1 MDKRDFLRTIGGA
14 MSAAILGDSV
24 TASSQP
30 SGSLPGSLPGPPT
43 EPPDFWVQLRKRY
56 ALPKDRIDL
65 EHGYYS
71 RMSNDV
77 LEAFVG
83 HVRSINTDAAFYM
96 RTRQADDKNAARTA
110 LAELAG
116 CATDEL
122 IITRNTTESL
132 DTIIAGQPWQAGDQ
146 AVMAQ
151 QDYGAML
158 LMFEQVGRRHGVEN
172 RAVSL
177 PMDPKSDEEI
187 VELYASA
194 ITKKTRLLM
203 VSHIVNITGHVM
215 PVKKIVEMAHSKN
228 VLVMVDGAHAFA
240 HLDFKIP
247 DLGCDYYG
255 ASLHKWLGCPLGA
268 GILYVRK
275 QRVKELWPMY
285 GDHHAEDS
293 IDKLNHTGTH
303 PVHTDLAILDA
314 IRLHREIGAERKEKR
329 LRWLQK
335 YWTDQARKL
344 PKVLLNTPTDPART
358 CAIAN
363 VGIEGLRPH
372 ELAKK
377 LLDEHRIFTVAINA
391 AGVHGVRVTP
401 HLYTTTE
408 ELDAFVQALRD
419 CTP

>member
-1 MDKRDFLRTIGGA
+1 

-30 SGSLPGSLPGPPT
+30 SGSPSGSPHGPPS

-96 RTRQADDKNAARTA
+96 RTQQADDKNAARTA

-215 PVKKIVEMAHSKN
+215 PVKQIVEMAHSKN

-275 QRVKELWPMY
+275 QRVKELWPMF

-372 ELAKK
+372 ELAKT

-408 ELDAFVQALRD
+408 ELDAFVEALRD

>member
-1 MDKRDFLRTIGGA
+1 MDKRDFLRTVGGA
-14 MSAAILGDSV
+14 MSAVILGESIPANARPL
-24 TASSQP
+24 TL
-30 SGSLPGSLPGPPT
+30 SGPR
-43 EPPDFWVQLRKRY
+43 DFWADLRGRY
-56 ALPKDRIDL
+56 RLPRDRIDL
-65 EHGYYS
+65 EHGFYS

-83 HVRSINTDAAFYM
+83 HVRSVNTDAAFYM
-96 RTRQADDKNAARTA
+96 RTRRPDDKGAARTA

-132 DTIIAGQPWQAGDQ
+132 DTVIAGLPWQAGDQ

-158 LMFEQVGRRHGVEN
+158 LMFEQVGRRHGVKN
-172 RAVSL
+172 RVVSL
-177 PMDPKSDEEI
+177 PMNPKNDDEI

-194 ITKKTRLLM
+194 FTKKTRLLM

-215 PVKKIVEMAHSKN
+215 PVKKIVEMAHSKG
-228 VLVMVDGAHAFA
+228 VPVMVDGAHAFA
-240 HLDFKIP
+240 QLDFKIP
-247 DLGCDYYG
+247 ELGCDYYG

-268 GILYVRK
+268 GILYVKKERIE
-275 QRVKELWPMY
+275 ELWPLF
-285 GDHHAEDS
+285 GDNHAEDS

-314 IRLHREIGAERKEKR
+314 IKLHREIGAERKEQR

-344 PKVLLNTPTDPART
+344 PKVVLNTPADPVRT

-363 VGIEGLRPH
+363 VRIEGMTAT
-372 ELAKK
+372 ELAKA
-377 LLDEHRIFTVAINA
+377 LLDKHRIFTVAINA

-401 HLYTTTE
+401 QLYTTTE
-408 ELDAFVQALRD
+408 ELDAFVHALRELARG
-419 CTP
+419 